1 MRQADLRLRRRAVA
15 SQHGS
20 QLESSGQ
27 DAPDDDTYGKIR
39 SIAIQQRAVSAVPP
53 RPCPGERDFQTNSQV
68 ARPDREVTAGEALM
82 EDSAKE
88 QSAVMLFERNDR
100 LVCEAFRNG
109 DFDYIDAAG
118 ELSET
123 DFFRAI
129 ASKQILD
136 KLAASYPSPSKKHE
150 VPLWVYIASNIS
162 CAFMGSTSSTPI
174 LTWCAL
180 AGWFRPL
187 VRRWAIRPCIPIPE
201 ISPSRARASTTKTTM
216 TGRPLAIRTTCARW
230 RAEPMRI
237 YCICGSTGMSRASSN
252 SITPSIQR
260 ASLSGMAP
268 TCLFPTTTPMKARC
282 GFSSM
287 S

>member
-162 CAFMGSTSSTPI
+162 MRFHGVHQFNAYPYVVRAGGMVQAFGPKMGHKAIPLETLLQAGELNPHEPGRRI
-174 LTWCAL
+174 LHL
-180 AGWFRPL
+180 RRSAGG
-187 VRRWAIRPCIPIPE
+187 I
-201 ISPSRARASTTKTTM
+201 
-216 TGRPLAIRTTCARW
+216 G
-230 RAEPMRI
+230 
-237 YCICGSTGMSRASSN
+237 
-252 SITPSIQR
+252 QR
-260 ASLSGMAP
+260 S
-268 TCLFPTTTPMKARC
+268 
-282 GFSSM
+282 
-287 S
+287 

>member
-1 MRQADLRLRRRAVA
+1 
-15 SQHGS
+15 
-20 QLESSGQ
+20 
-27 DAPDDDTYGKIR
+27 
-39 SIAIQQRAVSAVPP
+39 
-53 RPCPGERDFQTNSQV
+53 
-68 ARPDREVTAGEALM
+68 M

-136 KLAASYPSPSKKHE
+136 KLAATYPSPAKKDD

-162 CAFMGSTSSTPI
+162 MRFHGVHQFNAYPYVVRAGGMVQAF
-174 LTWCAL
+174 
-180 AGWFRPL
+180 

-201 ISPSRARASTTKTTM
+201 ISPSRARVSTTKTTM

-230 RAEPMRI
+230 RAGPKRI
-237 YCICGSTGMSRASSN
+237 YCISGSTGMSRASSN
-252 SITPSIQR
+252 GIMPSIRR
-260 ASLSGMAP
+260 ASLSEMEP
-268 TCLFPTTTPMKARC
+268 TCLSRTMTPMKARR

-287 S
+287 STTIPSIVRN